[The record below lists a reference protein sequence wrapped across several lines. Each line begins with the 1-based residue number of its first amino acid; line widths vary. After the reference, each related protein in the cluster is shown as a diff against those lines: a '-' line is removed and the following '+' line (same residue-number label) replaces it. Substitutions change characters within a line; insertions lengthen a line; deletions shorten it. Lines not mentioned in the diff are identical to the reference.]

1 MIPSIIRFFYIPLVR
16 ILSTGKY
23 TRVSTNG
30 KEIVYTKYN
39 GTSYG
44 NKESAWYYFSNF
56 FWTYYQ
62 FNEYGFIGHIYGCY
76 QDTICCTQ
84 MFWYDFLYNIS
95 KRKFVGYYKSEE
107 ANKESALLRD
117 IPMKWKFFREN
128 KV

>member
-44 NKESAWYYFSNF
+44 NKESA
-56 FWTYYQ
+56 
-62 FNEYGFIGHIYGCY
+62 
-76 QDTICCTQ
+76 
-84 MFWYDFLYNIS
+84 
-95 KRKFVGYYKSEE
+95 
-107 ANKESALLRD
+107 
-117 IPMKWKFFREN
+117 
-128 KV
+128 